1 MDMWTSGLKKNGRY
15 YEGCVEDAEKVIN
28 HHKKLLSHAMVLGA
42 PPKQV
47 LNNSSRKMQTLRQA
61 RYNYTQNNDVKI
73 PVA

>member
-1 MDMWTSGLKKNGRY
+1 MKGVLKMLRKLSM
-15 YEGCVEDAEKVIN
+15 IT
-28 HHKKLLSHAMVLGA
+28 KKLLSHAMVLGA

-47 LNNSSRKMQTLRQA
+47 LNNSSRKMQTLRQG